1 MKRKPNKPRTKLT
14 KEEVEALEFDEKL
27 IDDMIRDL
35 DPMNVDFNDETLQID
50 FDKLIEDLGGDTM
63 REDLKKMEKLL
74 LSLSDETQREVHPKT
89 YINTVTGDVGDDEL
103 NFWGNYEPENEDD
116 INTVEEIYE
125 LCKKLYEEAQR

>member
-1 MKRKPNKPRTKLT
+1 
-14 KEEVEALEFDEKL
+14 
-27 IDDMIRDL
+27 IRDL